1 MTTQKNVHIGS
12 LAVMQKKPNKDYA
25 LSILKDIA
33 HRVSY
38 LMREHKFK
46 VDQLVEFYPKNKR
59 LLGMNVNRGAKIMLR
74 LRQPF
79 NEEEFLP
86 REDILGTMLH
96 ELTHN
101 VYGPHNALFYKKLD
115 ELTARTWVIESQ
127 GLYDGFI
134 GRGRKLGVKPAGRTP
149 PRRLGTSGGHSVGS
163 IKSASEMAA
172 LAAQKRA
179 FDAQWCASSSS
190 TATPKPQ
197 DLQVIEIDSDG
208 GDFIGRPKVKPERKP
223 EPIEVIDLT

>member
-12 LAVMQKKPNKDYA
+12 LAVMQKKPNHSYA

-38 LMREHKFK
+38 LMREHKLK
-46 VDQLVEFYPKNKR
+46 VGQVVEFYPKNKR

-101 VYGPHNALFYKKLD
+101 MYGPHNALFYKKLD

-134 GRGRKLGVKPAGRTP
+134 GRGRKLGVKPVGKTP
-149 PRRLGTSGGHSVGS
+149 PRRLGTSTGRSVGA

-179 FDAQWCASSSS
+179 CDAQWCASSSS
-190 TATPKPQ
+190 TAAPRPQ

-208 GDFIGRPKVKPERKP
+208 EDIAGRPGVQSGNKPESR
-223 EPIEVIDLT
+223 EVIDLT